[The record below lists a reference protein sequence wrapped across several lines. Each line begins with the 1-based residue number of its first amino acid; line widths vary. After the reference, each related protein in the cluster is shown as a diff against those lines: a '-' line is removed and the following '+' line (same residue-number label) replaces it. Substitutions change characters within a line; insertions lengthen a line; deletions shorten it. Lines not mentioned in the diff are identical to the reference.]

1 MWLSYKRVPN
11 TRKHACSKWLRWIR
25 GFNPRGR
32 GKCMGIIH
40 TDECG
45 VYWQCEICKGITR

>member
-1 MWLSYKRVPN
+1 MWPSYKRVPN